1 MIPTSDVE
9 GGGVE
14 FSLVFHG
21 GSRLGGIACAEP
33 LPDVIP
39 QLRRIVVVGDAV
51 YQRVEGVGDGI
62 VGYPFSIIGR
72 VGGGGGG
79 GGGTACFCFICVLI
93 YVHIFASDDE

>member
-21 GSRLGGIACAEP
+21 GFRLGGIARAEP

-62 VGYPFSIIGR
+62 VGYMSSIIGR
-72 VGGGGGG
+72 VGGG

-93 YVHIFASDDE
+93 YRYTYSRATMSRY

>member
-21 GSRLGGIACAEP
+21 GPRLGEIAGAQP

-51 YQRVEGVGDGI
+51 YQCVEGVGDGI
-62 VGYPFSIIGR
+62 VGSFSIIGR
-72 VGGGGGG
+72 VGGGGGD
-79 GGGTACFCFICVLI
+79 ACFCFICVC
-93 YVHIFASDDE
+93 